1 MKNPN
6 KRKSVTLVFDE
17 DKRRQFLGGFHKRK
31 VQRQKKAKEEL
42 LKQLKEEKK
51 RIKQDARE
59 RYKKLLSNRD
69 VPELEKLLSERQ
81 FETENHTVSI
91 LEMDIDSLY
100 EKNKCIGINKAV
112 DYNEESEKEEA
123 KETEEKSTAKTS
135 VRGIESKSIESA
147 KDLKRA
153 IKYAAL
159 KEVKKSK
166 VFQQKNRL
174 EHNKNRKLNI
184 RKKKKQEKKLKKCD
198 GKFKRKGKR

>member
-100 EKNKCIGINKAV
+100 EKNKYIGINKAV

>member
-69 VPELEKLLSERQ
+69 VPELEKLLSERE

>member
-6 KRKSVTLVFDE
+6 KRKGVTLVFDE

-31 VQRQKKAKEEL
+31 VERQKKAKEEL

-69 VPELEKLLSERQ
+69 IPELEKLLSERE

-100 EKNKCIGINKAV
+100 EKNKCIGINRAV
-112 DYNEESEKEEA
+112 DNNEESEKEEG
-123 KETEEKSTAKTS
+123 KETEEKSIAKTS
-135 VRGIESKSIESA
+135 ARGIESKSIESA

-184 RKKKKQEKKLKKCD
+184 RKKKKQEKKLKKSD